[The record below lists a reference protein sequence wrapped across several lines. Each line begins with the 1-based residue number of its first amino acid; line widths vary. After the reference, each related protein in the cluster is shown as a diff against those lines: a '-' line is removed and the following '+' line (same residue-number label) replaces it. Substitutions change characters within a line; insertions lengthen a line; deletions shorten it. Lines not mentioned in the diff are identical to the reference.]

1 MLRHW
6 QTDTTDRI
14 TFVANAIGKTGG
26 FMQVDD
32 KVDADGRLLL
42 RAVQVRAEI
51 QRSAA
56 DRRRNSNT
64 VCYYDTQSRSVGH

>member
-1 MLRHW
+1 
-6 QTDTTDRI
+6 
-14 TFVANAIGKTGG
+14 
-26 FMQVDD
+26 MQVDD
-32 KVDADGRLLL
+32 KADADGRLLL

-64 VCYYDTQSRSVGH
+64 VCYYDTQSRSVGY